1 MEHSQ
6 GSWLQ
11 NAMLS
16 VSCDVISA
24 QAPPGVVRFA
34 GTAAGCV

>member
-1 MEHSQ
+1 MEQSQ

-16 VSCDVISA
+16 VSLSA